1 MEERGELPDR
11 YFLDR
16 HDPEPL
22 ADVVS
27 SFVESA
33 GLARMYA
40 NRELIRAWQEAA
52 GEEIAEHTAVIGVSG
67 QKQRVSVDS
76 SAWLQEIRDFY
87 KDDILGRLQSMSTRT
102 YITEVVFEVG
112 EV

>member
-1 MEERGELPDR
+1 
-11 YFLDR
+11 
-16 HDPEPL
+16 
-22 ADVVS
+22 
-27 SFVESA
+27 
-33 GLARMYA
+33 
-40 NRELIRAWQEAA
+40 
-52 GEEIAEHTAVIGVSG
+52 
-67 QKQRVSVDS
+67 VSVDS